1 MSSVIEFKSEF
12 EGKTLFQAFVNSA
25 QKYGSSNP
33 ALEDATGGSLTY
45 KKLLIG
51 ANVLARKFKPHMQ
64 AGEAVGV
71 LLPNAVG
78 GTVTLLALQSLGC
91 VPAMLNFSA
100 GPSTVVSACETAAVK
115 TVLSSHKFIEKGD
128 LQELV
133 KTMEGAGLKFIWL
146 EDVRKSVNFLNK
158 IVSAV
163 TAKKPIA
170 ESKSTNPAVILF
182 TSGSEGL
189 PKGVVLSHENI
200 LANIAQVGSRI
211 KFSRK
216 TDKVFSALPVFHS
229 LGLTGGMMLPLV
241 YGVPLFLYPSPLHYK
256 IIPKAVSKTNSTI
269 LFGTDTFLGGYARMA
284 KDEDFT
290 SLRMVVAGAEPVK
303 LETTQVWKTRFDV
316 DVLEGFGMTE
326 AAPVLAVNTIEERK
340 NGTVGKLLPGIEA
353 RLEEVEGI
361 EDGGKLIIKGPNLML
376 GYMKADNPGVL
387 QPRETE
393 WHDTGDIVNID
404 KDGFVTIRGRVKRF
418 AKIAGEM
425 VSLTMIE
432 SIVNPL
438 APDDDHAVVS
448 VPDKRKGEKII
459 LMTTS
464 VDLEKS
470 KILEAIR
477 KRGQS
482 DLLAPSLIEVVNDI
496 PLLGSGKI
504 DYTKVKSLV
513 S

>member
-1 MSSVIEFKSEF
+1 MTEFKSEF
-12 EGKTLFQAFVNSA
+12 QGKTLFDAFVDSTK
-25 QKYGSSNP
+25 KYGSSSP
-33 ALEDATGGSLTY
+33 ILEDATGGSLNY

-64 AGEAVGV
+64 KAEAVGV

-100 GPSTVVSACETAAVK
+100 GSSTVVSACETAAIK
-115 TVLSSHKFIEKGD
+115 TVLSSHAFIEKGD
-128 LQELV
+128 LHELV
-133 KTMEGAGLKFIWL
+133 KAMEGAGLKFIWL
-146 EDVRKSVNFLNK
+146 EEVRESVSFFNK
-158 IVSAV
+158 IVSAL
-163 TAKKPIA
+163 T
-170 ESKSTNPAVILF
+170 SKTPLVETNSKEPAVILF

-200 LANIAQVGSRI
+200 LANIAQVAARI

-229 LGLTGGMMLPLV
+229 LGLTGGMMLPLI

-256 IIPKAVSKTNSTI
+256 IIPKAVSKTKSTI

-290 SLRMVVAGAEPVK
+290 TLRMVVAGAEPVK
-303 LETTQVWKTRFDV
+303 IETTETWKTRFDV
-316 DVLEGFGMTE
+316 DILEGFGMTE

-353 RLEEVEGI
+353 KLETVEGI
-361 EDGGKLIIKGPNLML
+361 DDGGKLIIKGPNLML
-376 GYMKADNPGVL
+376 GYMKADRPGQL
-387 QPRETE
+387 QTRESD

-404 KDGFVTIRGRVKRF
+404 KDGFIAIKGRVKRF

-425 VSLTMIE
+425 ISLTMIE
-432 SIVNPL
+432 SIVNSL
-438 APDDDHAVVS
+438 APDDDHAAVS
-448 VPDKRKGEKII
+448 IPDKKRGEKVI
-459 LMTTS
+459 LVTTS
-464 VDLEKS
+464 VELKKS
-470 KILEAIR
+470 QILEAIR
-477 KRGQS
+477 ERGQS
-482 DLLAPSLIEVVNDI
+482 DLLAPSAIEMVNEV

-504 DYTKVKSLV
+504 DYTRVKILV
-513 S
+513 T